1 MGDPR
6 AKSRAEL
13 DASLRDMMRDAA
25 GLPVPEHLLAFAAGL
40 EQDGGDGAPDPSQR
54 WDGRGA

>member
-1 MGDPR
+1 MGDHR

-25 GLPVPEHLLAFAAGL
+25 SLPVPEHLLAFAAGL
-40 EQDGGDGAPDPSQR
+40 EQDGGDASDPSQR
-54 WDGRGA
+54 WEGRGA